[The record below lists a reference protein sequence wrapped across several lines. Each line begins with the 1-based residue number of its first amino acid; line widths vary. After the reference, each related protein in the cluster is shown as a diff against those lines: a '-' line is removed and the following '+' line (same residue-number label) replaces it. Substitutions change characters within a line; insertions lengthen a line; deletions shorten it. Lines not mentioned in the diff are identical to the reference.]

1 MKWACLIALGGTVLF
16 LAGCGPSA
24 LQQRACDLFVDAGG
38 AREHDHAYWVKVYS
52 DQLIKPKEGGV
63 AARKLAD
70 MAVVFFKREKTKIA
84 ASVATRLSMSVRE
97 VDEAL
102 LKCVAK

>member
-1 MKWACLIALGGTVLF
+1 MRWAVVIALAGTVL

-24 LQQRACDLFVDAGG
+24 LQQRACDLFVEAGG
-38 AREHDHAYWVKVYS
+38 ARERDHAYWVKAYS
-52 DQLIKPKEGGV
+52 DQLIKPKEGGMT
-63 AARKLAD
+63 ARELAD

-84 ASVATRLSMSVRE
+84 ASVATSLSMSLRE

-102 LKCVAK
+102 VKCLAK